1 MRYVGVVTDNPPTPQ
16 EARAAL
22 AEASSQAARVR
33 QADRQFRWILLS
45 IAAIY
50 LVVAGVMSATPWRRG
65 GTTPGLA
72 VLVIVIVGL
81 AGTILLITRLRA
93 YSRAGVVWF
102 IVAAAAFTWWN
113 AIVSFVSIATGWW
126 GPQQPSYHFGV
137 SVMVGVIPLVVA
149 AWLIGRR

>member
-1 MRYVGVVTDNPPTPQ
+1 MIESSPTPQ
-16 EARAAL
+16 EAQAAL
-22 AEASSQAARVR
+22 AEASAKAARVR
-33 QADRQFRWILLS
+33 RADRRFRWILLS

-50 LVVAGVMSATPWRRG
+50 LVVAAVMSASPWRRG
-65 GTTPGLA
+65 GTSPGLA
-72 VLVIVIVGL
+72 VSVIVIVGL
-81 AGTILLITRLRA
+81 VGTILLITTIRA

-102 IVAAAAFTWWN
+102 TFAAAAFTWWN

-137 SVMVGVIPLVVA
+137 SALVGVIPLVVA